1 MAKVTIPAEI
11 VLTVQSDFTFDI
23 DLDEYE
29 DEESLLDDLQWQLDQ
44 EVTERYGYITY
55 ADFVQIEQTE
65 WSSAQFES
73 GKEIYR

>member
-1 MAKVTIPAEI
+1 MSKVTIPAEI

-44 EVTERYGYITY
+44 EVVERYGYITY

-65 WSSAQFES
+65 WSSAQFDS